1 MIDKSKPKSVKE
13 RIEKN
18 PLSYFISTIIIV
30 VGITFGVLQFFH
42 NERITNLELSFQRK
56 LDECNDA
63 ISSIN
68 RGLSNDAHAYF
79 NVRKV
84 FVKSSDKLEDASKLK
99 FYNSDEFYTLSDSS
113 YWKHLMINTYVT
125 ARDFSQIDKKDRSK
139 EIEVLKKHRSKVH
152 YWNGG
157 KVYTI
162 QNSSMVDSLGYR
174 SINTSISFE
183 KVNID
188 TLAIINAEAQEP
200 GHTEEFKRF
209 YKKQGLM
216 STLLFFIDQVRV
228 ATSSFPEASFEI
240 QDIQAQDDFIYLKA
254 IFLFKNVT
262 INDNKIENFYL
273 KSESFG
279 LLNNND
285 IYVISIYEP
294 VTDIL
299 YSDPEITKWLNN
311 LKIVIN

>member
-1 MIDKSKPKSVKE
+1 
-13 RIEKN
+13 
-18 PLSYFISTIIIV
+18 
-30 VGITFGVLQFFH
+30 
-42 NERITNLELSFQRK
+42 
-56 LDECNDA
+56 
-63 ISSIN
+63 
-68 RGLSNDAHAYF
+68 
-79 NVRKV
+79 
-84 FVKSSDKLEDASKLK
+84 
-99 FYNSDEFYTLSDSS
+99 
-113 YWKHLMINTYVT
+113 MINTYVT